1 MDLPRTTAVAA
12 RVRWLDHVGST
23 NSALVGLAT
32 GVPVASDDPVPGGP
46 RDEHGATA
54 EQSLPEEW
62 PHGSVLVT
70 DDQSAGRGRLG
81 RVWQAPPGRSLAIS
95 VLLRPALPRR
105 SWGWLPLLAGVAMAD
120 VVSAAGARAVV
131 KWPNDVLIGDRK
143 VCGVLAEA
151 LPDGSGVVVGAG
163 LNHALTGEQLPVPTA
178 TSLAVEGVSAAV
190 DDLVAGFVGALLQ
203 LVGELEAAGGDA
215 ERGIRARVEAICGTL
230 GRRVR
235 VTLPDG
241 TAIIGTAVGL
251 AADGRLHIARDD
263 AEPLS
268 VSAGDV
274 EHLRYE

>member
-1 MDLPRTTAVAA
+1 MDLPRTAAVAA
-12 RVRWLDHVGST
+12 RLRWLDHVGST
-23 NSALVGLAT
+23 NSMLVGLAT
-32 GVPVASDDPVPGGP
+32 GT
-46 RDEHGATA
+46 GAESGT
-54 EQSLPEEW
+54 EEW
-62 PHGSVLVT
+62 PHGSVVVT

-81 RVWQAPPGRSLAIS
+81 RVWRAPAGGSLAIS
-95 VLLRPALPRR
+95 VLLRPDLPRPA
-105 SWGWLPLLAGVAMAD
+105 WGWLPLLAGVAMAD
-120 VVSAAGARAVV
+120 SVSAVGARAVV

-151 LPDGSGVVVGAG
+151 LADGAGAVIGAG
-163 LNHALTGEQLPVPTA
+163 LNHALTADQLPVPTA
-178 TSLAVEGVSAAV
+178 TSLAVEGLTADV

-203 LVGELEAAGGDA
+203 LVDELQAAGGDA

-241 TAIIGTAVGL
+241 TAIIGTAERL
-251 AADGRLHIARDD
+251 AADGRLRIARDD